1 VGRLLLSLQQQMQ
14 HLVKQEQKRS
24 LEAVSLRAKAANAC
38 DERDEAVKAR
48 DAAARERDAALNKVG
63 LVDVC

>member
-1 VGRLLLSLQQQMQ
+1 MQ